1 MIRHRKPKTAAE
13 FVAELNADPGFVAR
27 KGAFDAKRQQES
39 QQHQLTAQPVLEE
52 LRQAGFVVES
62 LDQLRHSG
70 AAYKGAIPV
79 LLRWLPLVP
88 NEDVKES
95 IVRALSVPF
104 AKPVAARPL
113 IVEFLRA
120 GESSSGLKWAIGNAL
135 EVVADESVL
144 DDLCELALDR
154 RHDIARQM
162 IVLRLG
168 KSKNPRVVDVLIQ
181 LLDDDQVSGHA
192 VSALGRLRAQ
202 KARPHLERFL
212 TDWRSWVRKK
222 AAKALAKL
230 DK

>member
-1 MIRHRKPKTAAE
+1 
-13 FVAELNADPGFVAR
+13 
-27 KGAFDAKRQQES
+27 
-39 QQHQLTAQPVLEE
+39 
-52 LRQAGFVVES
+52 
-62 LDQLRHSG
+62 
-70 AAYKGAIPV
+70 
-79 LLRWLPLVP
+79 
-88 NEDVKES
+88 
-95 IVRALSVPF
+95 
-104 AKPVAARPL
+104 
-113 IVEFLRA
+113 
-120 GESSSGLKWAIGNAL
+120 
-135 EVVADESVL
+135 
-144 DDLCELALDR
+144 
-154 RHDIARQM
+154 M